1 LDLNI
6 RSKKMKKITVV
17 LFCAALF
24 LPAIAFPAIASGA
37 PAHESGASFK
47 DVEEKE
53 WILSEVKSA
62 GKTVHMDRKKLE
74 AENMGGVY
82 TINFKKEEASNE
94 GRVSGMGAPNRYFG
108 PYTSG
113 SNRSLSLGN
122 MASTMMMAFREPDG
136 LRENE
141 YFACLSRV
149 TRWDLREGRLELY
162 SSDNNRSE
170 VILVFVLR

>member
-1 LDLNI
+1 
-6 RSKKMKKITVV
+6 MKKITVV
-17 LFCAALF
+17 LFCVSLF
-24 LPAIAFPAIASGA
+24 LPVIAFPSLASGA
-37 PAHESGASFK
+37 PAHEGGTSFK
-47 DVEEKE
+47 DVEGKE

-122 MASTMMMAFREPDG
+122 MASTMMMAFREPEG
-136 LRENE
+136 LKENE
-141 YFACLSRV
+141 YFSFLSRV
-149 TRWDLREGRLELY
+149 TRWDLRNGKLELY
-162 SSDNNRSE
+162 CSGSAGGE
-170 VILVFVLR
+170 AILIYTLK